1 MATASI
7 ADDRLGRFCFV
18 FVLAPAGFPSSHH
31 CLFCF
36 VGRKQDVKSR
46 PTPVFHPLGHNHKHH
61 PSIDRLRS
69 RPSHHHVGKEE
80 SDIAGL
86 WIPSLSALTDESAV
100 QLDISIRT
108 PFLHHHFTR
117 VTRSII
123 RLRLSNRNDSKLD
136 NYTTKYSQRY
146 RETNRKNANPLRP
159 QPPPQKQHAEQHE
172 RSLLP
177 APLSQHHPLP
187 LPQPRRARP
196 SLTAGSRL
204 DFCDGCVAG

>member
-1 MATASI
+1 VTASI

-18 FVLAPAGFPSSHH
+18 FVLAPTCFPSSHH
-31 CLFCF
+31 CLSCS
-36 VGRKQDVKSR
+36 VGRKQDLMGPS
-46 PTPVFHPLGHNHKHH
+46 PVFRLLAHNHKHH

-69 RPSHHHVGKEE
+69 RPSHHHIGKEE

-117 VTRSII
+117 VTQSII

-136 NYTTKYSQRY
+136 NYITSHIKQQFR
-146 RETNRKNANPLRP
+146 TNRPKCQPP
-159 QPPPQKQHAEQHE
+159 QPAASASK
-172 RSLLP
+172 
-177 APLSQHHPLP
+177 
-187 LPQPRRARP
+187 
-196 SLTAGSRL
+196 TACGTT
-204 DFCDGCVAG
+204 